1 MSTAF
6 SVVERFTSVQGEG
19 YLSGTPAH
27 FLRLAGCNALAQHLT
42 CADWCDTGYSWG
54 GGCQHEMVDFD
65 AVHAALHASNAP
77 LLVITGGEPM
87 LQGEAIDRYL
97 AKYPEPTWGRTVAIE
112 TNGTLPRE
120 RSDVW
125 YTVSPKPPFYEVAP
139 GPVSEVKLVVDQEL
153 LTDYRVSS
161 LMQGLE
167 RQCASCAYFVQPI
180 DNDLLLAKYL
190 VQAILPRHPR
200 WRLSLQLHKLM
211 EVR

>member
-1 MSTAF
+1 MNGAF
-6 SVVERFTSVQGEG
+6 SVVERFSSVQGEG
-19 YLSGTPAH
+19 YWSGTPAY
-27 FLRLAGCNALAQHLT
+27 FLRLAGCNARAQHLSCT
-42 CADWCDTGYSWG
+42 DWCDTGYSWDRDCERATVG
-54 GGCQHEMVDFD
+54 FEE
-65 AVHAALHASNAP
+65 LHASFHASNRP

-87 LQGEAIDRYL
+87 LQAEAIGSYL
-97 AKYPEPTWGRTVAIE
+97 TKYPEPRWGRSVAIE